1 MTEGIQ
7 EGYPRVRNNYQV
19 HLWDTADRNYGVL
32 FCADNGIAETIV
44 HDIAIALRL
53 MTGQRNFSQ
62 VVATMADTIGLEYRD
77 ADIAIEAILE
87 QFVSEEVVEVSLSP
101 LTQRHFSL
109 PLKSPYQL
117 KVIQLQLTNKC
128 NMSCAHC
135 YAESGRPL
143 PREMTTSAVFNL
155 IDEFVDLGG
164 CRLFLTGGET
174 LLHKNLDAVISYAK
188 SRHLFVYLSTNG
200 FSLTEGRVDQ
210 LVKLGVG
217 SVNVSIDGD
226 NDETHDRFRGRRGGF
241 KKALRSLKLF
251 SERGIP
257 CGSQTTLFKGNLTQ
271 SENIFNAMYS
281 MGVRSCF
288 FVRMMPQGRGKVH
301 ADLIP
306 TLEEYRFARENE
318 YLNRRLQYRMD
329 VYPKRFRQGAIGKRC
344 SAGVSQMYI
353 RADGSC
359 YPCPS
364 LEMQELNL
372 GNYPEASLSE
382 IWNSRRVGIDE
393 LRWFEP
399 KKMSGCKGCEHHEV
413 CKGGCAGNAHH
424 VTGDW
429 RNPDPHFCITM
440 DIRQRVQRL
449 TPETATREKYRVSK
463 IKNRGW
469 REDIIGSSDH

>member
-1 MTEGIQ
+1 METKLIIEGVQ
-7 EGYPRVRNNYQV
+7 EGYPRVKNNYQV
-19 HLWDTADRNYGVL
+19 HLWDTVDRDHGVL
-32 FCADNGIAETIV
+32 FFADSGMAETIV
-44 HDIAIALRL
+44 HDIAISLRL
-53 MTGQRNFSQ
+53 MTGQRNCSQ
-62 VVATMADTIGLEYRD
+62 VIAAMADTIGMEYCD
-77 ADIAIEAILE
+77 AKIVIKAILE
-87 QFVSEEVVEVSLSP
+87 QFFSEGVVDFSLTP
-101 LTQRHFSL
+101 LPQRHFSL

-117 KVIQLQLTNKC
+117 KVMQLQLTNKC

-135 YAESGRPL
+135 YADSGRAL
-143 PREMTTSAVFNL
+143 PYEMTTNTVFNL

-174 LLHKNLDAVISYAK
+174 LLYKNLDAVISYAK

-200 FSLTEGRVDQ
+200 FSLTEERVDQ
-210 LVKLGVG
+210 LVKCGVG

-226 NDETHDRFRGRRGGF
+226 NNDTHDRFRGKQGGF
-241 KKALRSLKLF
+241 QKALRALKLF
-251 SERGIP
+251 CEKGIP
-257 CGSQTTLFKGNLTQ
+257 CGSQTTLFKENLMQ
-271 SENIFNAMYS
+271 SENIFNAMHS
-281 MGVRSCF
+281 MGVRYCF
-288 FVRMMPQGRGKVH
+288 FVRMMPQGRGKTH

-318 YLNRRLQYRMD
+318 YLNRRLRYGMN

-353 RADGSC
+353 CADGRC

-372 GNYPEASLSE
+372 GNYQEASLAE
-382 IWNSRRVGIDE
+382 IWNSQKVDINE
-393 LRWFEP
+393 LRRFEP
-399 KKMSGCKGCEHHEV
+399 KEMFGCKGCEHHEI

-440 DIRQRVQRL
+440 DIRKRVQRL
-449 TPETATREKYRVSK
+449 TPETDNREKYRV
-463 IKNRGW
+463 
-469 REDIIGSSDH
+469 